1 MGKSICDKNCDY
13 FNELYKKLNNSNNE
27 ILFYKLSSES
37 LDNATKKKL
46 INMVKTNWDD
56 IKFYLNKINEVAIYL
71 QNNKNFE
78 GTEFMELINEII
90 ESYKKIKTVNSF
102 MKIASKIIQKRN
114 IYILVKQFVYILC
127 NKKRCKFLVESD
139 LRSKQLNKSYIR
151 DIIDIVGTNINL
163 VKMFIFNKYEGNH
176 NKWSHKQYE
185 SAYEMFKTLLIIE
198 KYYEH
203 PLKLLKIK
211 YSLSKPYPLDKIL
224 ENLEINYVIETKK
237 NNLNQKNIKTI
248 SEFIILMKQSGFD
261 LWFTIDF
268 IMKNIYSQ
276 YSIENT
282 NIKNFNIEGNSNVEN
297 QKNNNLLAIKIY
309 LLCKKGFI
317 TNSNIFQNFVI

>member
-1 MGKSICDKNCDY
+1 MFIVMGKSICDKNCDY
-13 FNELYKKLNNSNNE
+13 FNDLYKKLNNSNNE

-37 LDNATKKKL
+37 LDNATKKNL
-46 INMVKTNWDD
+46 VNMVKTNWDD
-56 IKFYLNKINEVAIYL
+56 IKFYLDKINEVAIYL

-102 MKIASKIIQKRN
+102 MKIASKIIQRRN

-139 LRSKQLNKSYIR
+139 LRSKKLNKNYIR

-211 YSLSKPYPLDKIL
+211 YNLSKPYPLDKIL

-237 NNLNQKNIKTI
+237 NNLNEKNIK
-248 SEFIILMKQSGFD
+248 
-261 LWFTIDF
+261 
-268 IMKNIYSQ
+268 N
-276 YSIENT
+276 
-282 NIKNFNIEGNSNVEN
+282 
-297 QKNNNLLAIKIY
+297 
-309 LLCKKGFI
+309 C
-317 TNSNIFQNFVI
+317 